1 MFSVVDDPENYTLE
15 ELIQKYLDEGF
26 DQESAEAYA
35 EILKNPPEDAFIN

>member
-26 DQESAEAYA
+26 DQESAEVYA